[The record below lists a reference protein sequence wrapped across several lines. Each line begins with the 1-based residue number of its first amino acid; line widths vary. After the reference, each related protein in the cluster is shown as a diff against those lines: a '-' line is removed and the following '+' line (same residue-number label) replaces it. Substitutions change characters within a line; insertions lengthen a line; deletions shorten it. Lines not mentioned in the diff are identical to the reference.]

1 MAQIDNG
8 NGTTVDINGKRELKT
23 FSITESESQAATTLG
38 DAFNINTG
46 DIGCAGDTTLIYF
59 KNDEDTDVVIEN
71 IAVGIRG
78 STITD
83 QATVTLISNPTG
95 GDLITDT
102 TAVDMNGNRRV
113 GSSKTLKSTTLA
125 YKGKVSG
132 TITGGSD
139 VAQFYMGN
147 NSRLFATINF
157 EVERGS
163 SIAIKLEG
171 TTTGGNA
178 YGALILYR
186 RDADRV

>member
-1 MAQIDNG
+1 
-8 NGTTVDINGKRELKT
+8 
-23 FSITESESQAATTLG
+23 
-38 DAFNINTG
+38 
-46 DIGCAGDTTLIYF
+46 
-59 KNDEDTDVVIEN
+59 
-71 IAVGIRG
+71 
-78 STITD
+78 
-83 QATVTLISNPTG
+83 
-95 GDLITDT
+95 
-102 TAVDMNGNRRV
+102 MNGNRRV

>member
-8 NGTTVDINGKRELKT
+8 NGTTVDVNGKREMKT
-23 FSITESESQAATTLG
+23 FSITESESQASTSLG

-46 DIGCAGDTTLIYF
+46 DIPCGGDSTLIYF
-59 KNDEDTDVVIEN
+59 KNDEDTDIVIES

-78 STITD
+78 STVAD
-83 QATVTLISNPTG
+83 MATVILIANPTG
-95 GDLITDT
+95 GDLITDA
-102 TAVDMNGNRRV
+102 TAVDMNGNRRI

-139 VAQFYMGN
+139 VGQFYTGN
-147 NSRLFATINF
+147 NQRLFATINF
-157 EVERGS
+157 QVERGS

-186 RDADRV
+186 KDADRT